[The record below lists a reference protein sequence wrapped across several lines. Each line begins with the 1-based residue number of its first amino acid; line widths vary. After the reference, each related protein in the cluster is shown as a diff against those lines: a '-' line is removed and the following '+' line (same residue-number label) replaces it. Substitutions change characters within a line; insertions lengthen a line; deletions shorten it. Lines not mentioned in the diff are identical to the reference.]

1 MVGWHAHF
9 GWHAQ
14 DYFEDPKVIELCK
27 AIEANDLA
35 KMRAVIA
42 SGADVKAIG
51 KDGMTPL
58 LWAFPENHFERFELL
73 LRAGADPAVVTKSDF
88 NTKGKLESGTTVAH
102 ETAKIR
108 FKRQFLAVVDSGVSP
123 DLTASY
129 FGKPVNLF
137 RVTLDSRLLKEAV
150 AERID
155 AILRLKPSQRTLN
168 DSVAIAINAGHYDI
182 ALRLFEAGA
191 DLESPYYL
199 NGNPVHLVLWNE
211 LSLPRSAEVRE
222 QYNRLVE
229 WIALQGADLEAARA
243 DVNRWRSAINHV
255 NPEASARKQ
264 MEELKIRAKAE
275 NRETSFE
282 YQ

>member
-1 MVGWHAHF
+1 MIKQMVISAALLVRVVGCADPAAILPKLSIGWHAHV
-9 GWHAQ
+9 GWRAQ

-73 LRAGADPAVVTKSDF
+73 LRAGAD
-88 NTKGKLESGTTVAH
+88 
-102 ETAKIR
+102 
-108 FKRQFLAVVDSGVSP
+108 
-123 DLTASY
+123 
-129 FGKPVNLF
+129 
-137 RVTLDSRLLKEAV
+137 
-150 AERID
+150 
-155 AILRLKPSQRTLN
+155 
-168 DSVAIAINAGHYDI
+168 
-182 ALRLFEAGA
+182 
-191 DLESPYYL
+191 LESPYYL
-199 NGNPVHLVLWNE
+199 NGNPAHLVLWKE
-211 LSLPRSAEVRE
+211 LSIHRSAEVRE
-222 QYNRLVE
+222 QHKRLVD
-229 WIALQGADLEAARA
+229 WIALQGVDLGAARA
-243 DVNRWRSAINHV
+243 DINRWRSAINHV